1 MQMSPVIAVHMTAAL
16 LAVVT
21 GPVAL
26 WARRGRL
33 QRPRLHRAF
42 GHAWV
47 TLMLVTTA
55 SALFIRD
62 PSLPNIAG
70 YTPIHLLVPVV
81 FGMLFVS
88 FRHLARGNVAGHR
101 RTMQILYFSAC
112 IVAGAFT
119 LLPNRYLGQ
128 QVWGFVAGLLPIV
141 RNTPPWAWLLL
152 ASLVTGGLAQVR
164 ERSASMLRISVL
176 PLALALFS
184 LWSAVS
190 AFGRSP
196 VMPEALWLWAMAAAA
211 MTALLAP
218 GQTAA
223 QFDAASRTYRLP
235 GSWLPLVLMVGIFC
249 VRYTV
254 AVRLAL
260 HPSLVMD
267 TSFVLPVATLYG
279 ALSGIFLGR
288 AARLWR
294 LALPPQHALAA

>member
-223 QFDAASRTYRLP
+223 QFDAASRTYRLR